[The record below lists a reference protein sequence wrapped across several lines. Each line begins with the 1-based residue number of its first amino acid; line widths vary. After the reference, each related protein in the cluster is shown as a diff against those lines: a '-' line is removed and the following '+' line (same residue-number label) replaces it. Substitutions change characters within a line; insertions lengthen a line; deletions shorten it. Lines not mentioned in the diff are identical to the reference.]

1 MIMKIKYNE
10 TASFKKDFKKLNKK
24 FKTLITDMNIAKKY
38 AIELFHLNK
47 IDNHSIVSV
56 PGYNHEFFQIYKLR
70 KFACKALK
78 GKGARSGIRVIY
90 AYNINTNTVIFIEMY
105 FKANQEN
112 EDKKRIKNFLC

>member
-1 MIMKIKYNE
+1 MKIKYDE
-10 TASFKKDFKKLNKK
+10 TPSFIKDFKKLNKK
-24 FKTLITDMNIAKKY
+24 FKTLTEDMNVAKKS
-38 AIELFHLNK
+38 AIELFHLNN

-56 PGYNHEFFQIYKLR
+56 PRYNHEFFQIYKLR

-90 AYNINTNTVIFIEMY
+90 AYNINTNTVTFIEMY